1 MSEASRHR
9 TRLAGLAIG
18 LLFVLMAGRSGYL
31 ALSDAPSNAAARP
44 MTASLQQRA
53 DIVDRNGELLATS
66 VVSWSLWANPSL
78 IWDGADVARQ
88 LAGVLPELNEADV
101 AKRLSDPSRK
111 FEWVKRGLTPRQ
123 RADVVALG
131 LEGLDF
137 QEESRRAYPR
147 GALAGHV
154 LGYTNVDGKGI
165 AGIELAHDD
174 ALRGGT
180 EPVRLTLDIGVQT
193 ALETELATA
202 SMDYDMKGGAAI
214 LMDTRTGA
222 IRGMA
227 SWPPFDPNRAS
238 DTPAEDPARTN
249 RAIGAVYELGSIF
262 KPLTIAAALD
272 VGAIKPEDRF
282 AVGQPLLIQG
292 RRITDTHWFAR
303 EADVWKILSESSNIG
318 TVQVNYALGSQRQQQ
333 FLELAG
339 LTRRAPVGLPGSA
352 APLIP
357 ARMDEVTAATVS
369 YGHGISVT
377 PMAFLVAFS
386 AFGND
391 GVMAPPVLLEDEAAP
406 EVEPEGEPVR
416 LFSKETAHLVT
427 EMMRQTVVNGTA
439 RRADVPGYRVAGKTG
454 TAEKPIPGGY
464 AKDRNV
470 ASFAAVFPADSPQY
484 ALIVTLDEPKAIED
498 GTMTAAVNAAPVAGR
513 IIERVAPLLEV
524 DPRFEDLRP
533 ATAAPRTLSQNRSE
547 L

>member
-9 TRLAGLAIG
+9 TRFVGLAIG
-18 LLFVLMAGRSGYL
+18 LLFVLMAGRGGYL
-31 ALSDAPSNAAARP
+31 ALSDAPSSSAARP
-44 MTASLQQRA
+44 MTAALQQRA

-78 IWDGADVARQ
+78 IWDGADVAGQ
-88 LAGVLPELNEADV
+88 LVRVLPDLNEADL
-101 AKRLSDPSRK
+101 AARLSDPKRK
-111 FEWVKRGLTPRQ
+111 FVWVKRGLTPRQ
-123 RADVVALG
+123 RAQIAALG

-137 QEESRRAYPR
+137 REEARRAYPR
-147 GALAGHV
+147 GVLAGQV
-154 LGYTNVDGKGI
+154 LGYTNVDGQGI
-165 AGIELAHDD
+165 AGVELAQEA
-174 ALRGGT
+174 ALQGGAA
-180 EPVRLTLDIGVQT
+180 PVRLTLDIGAQA
-193 ALETELATA
+193 ALEAELATA
-202 SMDYDMKGGAAI
+202 AMDYDMKGGAAI

-238 DTPAEDPARTN
+238 DTPADDPSRTN
-249 RAIGAVYELGSIF
+249 RAISAVYELGSIF

-282 AVGQPLLIQG
+282 QVGQPLLIQG
-292 RRITDTHWFAR
+292 RRISDTHWFAR
-303 EADVWKILSESSNIG
+303 EANAWKILSESSNIG
-318 TVQVNYALGSQRQQQ
+318 TVQVNYALGAQRQQQ

-352 APLIP
+352 APLVP
-357 ARMDEVTAATVS
+357 RRLDEVTAATVS

-377 PMAFLVAFS
+377 PMAFLLAFS
-386 AFGND
+386 ALGND
-391 GVMAPPVLLEDEAAP
+391 GLMVAPVLVEDEAAP
-406 EVEPEGEPVR
+406 TAEPVR

-427 EMMRQTVVNGTA
+427 EMMRQTVVGGTA
-439 RRADVPGYRVAGKTG
+439 RRAEVPGYRVAGKTG
-454 TAEKPIPGGY
+454 TAEKPVPGGY

-470 ASFAAVFPADSPQY
+470 SSFAAVFPADSPQY

-498 GTMTAAVNAAPVAGR
+498 GSMTAAVNAAPVAGR

-533 ATAAPRTLSQNRSE
+533 ASTPPQTLSQNRSE

>member
-88 LAGVLPELNEADV
+88 LAGVLPELNEADLSE
-101 AKRLSDPSRK
+101 RLSDPKRK
-111 FEWVKRGLTPRQ
+111 FVWVKRGLTPRQ
-123 RADVVALG
+123 REQVAALG

-137 QEESRRAYPR
+137 REEARRAYPR
-147 GALAGHV
+147 GVLAGQV
-154 LGYTNVDGKGI
+154 LGYTNVDGEGI
-165 AGIELAHDD
+165 AGVELAYDS
-174 ALRGGT
+174 ALQGGA
-180 EPVRLTLDIGVQT
+180 EPVRLALDIGAQA
-193 ALETELATA
+193 ALEAELATA
-202 SMDYDMKGGAAI
+202 AMDYDMIGGAAI

-238 DTPAEDPARTN
+238 DTPADDPARTN

-369 YGHGISVT
+369 YGQGISVT

-391 GVMAPPVLLEDEAAP
+391 GVMAPPVLLEDEAA
-406 EVEPEGEPVR
+406 PEGEPVR

>member
-1 MSEASRHR
+1 MSEASRDR
-9 TRLAGLAIG
+9 TRLVGLAIG
-18 LLFVLMAGRSGYL
+18 LLFVLMAGRGGFL
-31 ALSDAPSNAAARP
+31 ALSSAPSHAARLP
-44 MTASLQQRA
+44 VAASLETRA

-78 IWDGADVARQ
+78 IWDGADAARQ
-88 LAGVLPELNEADV
+88 IVGVLPDLNEADL
-101 AKRLSDPSRK
+101 AERLSDPGRQ
-111 FEWVKRGLTPRQ
+111 FVWVKRGLTPRQ
-123 RADVVALG
+123 REQVVALG

-137 QEESRRAYPR
+137 REEARRAYPR
-147 GALAGHV
+147 GVLAGQV

-165 AGIELAHDD
+165 AGIELAHD
-174 ALRGGT
+174 AELQEGS
-180 EPVRLTLDIGVQT
+180 EPVRLTLDIGAQA
-193 ALETELATA
+193 ALEAELATA
-202 SMDYDMKGGAAI
+202 AMDYDMKGGAAI
-214 LMDTRTGA
+214 LMDTRTGE

-238 DTPAEDPARTN
+238 DTPADDPARTN
-249 RAIGAVYELGSIF
+249 RAIGAVYELGSVF

-272 VGAIKPEDRF
+272 TGAIKPEDRF
-282 AVGQPLLIQG
+282 QVGQPLLIQG
-292 RRITDTHWFAR
+292 RRISDTHWFAR
-303 EADVWKILSESSNIG
+303 DADVRKILSESSNIG
-318 TVQVNYALGSQRQQQ
+318 TVQVNYALGPQRQQA

-339 LTRRAPVGLPGSA
+339 IMGRAPIGLPGSA
-352 APLIP
+352 APLLP
-357 ARMDEVTAATVS
+357 ERFDEVTAATVS
-369 YGHGISVT
+369 YGHGISIT
-377 PMAFLVAFS
+377 PLAFLLAFS

-391 GVMAPPVLLEDEAAP
+391 GLMIPPVL
-406 EVEPEGEPVR
+406 VEGENLPEKAPVR
-416 LFSKETAHLVT
+416 LFSEETSHLVT
-427 EMMRQTVVNGTA
+427 QMMRDTVLQGTA
-439 RRADVPGYRVAGKTG
+439 RRADVAGYRVAGKTG

-470 ASFAAVFPADSPQY
+470 SSFAAVFPADSPQY

-533 ATAAPRTLSQNRSE
+533 ATAAPQTLSQNRSE

>member
-9 TRLAGLAIG
+9 TRFVGLAIG
-18 LLFVLMAGRSGYL
+18 LLFVLMAGRGGYL
-31 ALSDAPSNAAARP
+31 ALSDAPSSSAARP
-44 MTASLQQRA
+44 MTAALQQRA

-78 IWDGADVARQ
+78 IWDGADVAGQ
-88 LAGVLPELNEADV
+88 LVRVLPDLNEADL
-101 AKRLSDPSRK
+101 AARLSDPKRK
-111 FEWVKRGLTPRQ
+111 FVWVKRGLTPRQ
-123 RADVVALG
+123 RAQIAALG

-137 QEESRRAYPR
+137 REEARRAYPR
-147 GALAGHV
+147 GVLAGQV
-154 LGYTNVDGKGI
+154 LGYTNVDGQGI
-165 AGIELAHDD
+165 AGVELAQEA
-174 ALRGGT
+174 ALQGGAA
-180 EPVRLTLDIGVQT
+180 PVRLTLDIGAQA
-193 ALETELATA
+193 ALEAELATA
-202 SMDYDMKGGAAI
+202 AMDYDMKGGAAI

-238 DTPAEDPARTN
+238 DTPADDPSRTN

-282 AVGQPLLIQG
+282 QVGQPLLIQG
-292 RRITDTHWFAR
+292 RRISDTHWFAR
-303 EADVWKILSESSNIG
+303 EANAWKILSESSNIG
-318 TVQVNYALGSQRQQQ
+318 TVQVNYALGAQRQQQ

-352 APLIP
+352 APLVP
-357 ARMDEVTAATVS
+357 RRLDEVTAATVS

-377 PMAFLVAFS
+377 PMAFLLAFS
-386 AFGND
+386 ALGND
-391 GVMAPPVLLEDEAAP
+391 GLMVAPVLVEDEAAP
-406 EVEPEGEPVR
+406 KAEPVR

-427 EMMRQTVVNGTA
+427 EMMRQTVVSGTA
-439 RRADVPGYRVAGKTG
+439 RLAEVPGYRVAGKTG
-454 TAEKPIPGGY
+454 TAEKPVPGGY

-470 ASFAAVFPADSPQY
+470 SSFAAVFPADSPQY

-498 GTMTAAVNAAPVAGR
+498 GSMTAAVNAAPVAGR

-533 ATAAPRTLSQNRSE
+533 ASAPPQTLSQNRSE

>member
-18 LLFVLMAGRSGYL
+18 LLFVLMAGRGGYL

-44 MTASLQQRA
+44 MTAALQQRA

-78 IWDGADVARQ
+78 IWDGADVAGQ
-88 LAGVLPELNEADV
+88 LVRVLPDLNEADL
-101 AKRLSDPSRK
+101 AARLSDPKRK
-111 FEWVKRGLTPRQ
+111 FVWVKRGLTPRQ
-123 RADVVALG
+123 RAQIAALG

-137 QEESRRAYPR
+137 REEARRAYPR
-147 GALAGHV
+147 GVLAGQV
-154 LGYTNVDGKGI
+154 LGYTNVDGQGI
-165 AGIELAHDD
+165 AGVELAYEA
-174 ALRGGT
+174 ALQGGA
-180 EPVRLTLDIGVQT
+180 EPVRLTLDIGAQA
-193 ALETELATA
+193 ALEAELATA
-202 SMDYDMKGGAAI
+202 AMDYDMKGGAAI

-238 DTPAEDPARTN
+238 DTPADDPSRTN
-249 RAIGAVYELGSIF
+249 RAIGAVYELGSVF

-282 AVGQPLLIQG
+282 QVGQPLLIQG
-292 RRITDTHWFAR
+292 RRISDTHWFAR
-303 EADVWKILSESSNIG
+303 EANAWKILSESSNIG
-318 TVQVNYALGSQRQQQ
+318 TVQVNYALGAQRQQQ

-352 APLIP
+352 APLVP
-357 ARMDEVTAATVS
+357 RRLDEVTAATVS

-377 PMAFLVAFS
+377 PMAFLLAFS
-386 AFGND
+386 ALGND
-391 GVMAPPVLLEDEAAP
+391 GMMVAPVLVEDEAAP
-406 EVEPEGEPVR
+406 KAEPVR
-416 LFSKETAHLVT
+416 LFSDETAHLVT

-439 RRADVPGYRVAGKTG
+439 RRAEVPGYRVAGKTG
-454 TAEKPIPGGY
+454 TAEKPVPGGY

-470 ASFAAVFPADSPQY
+470 SSFAAVFPADSPQY

-498 GTMTAAVNAAPVAGR
+498 GSMTAAVNAAPVAGR

-533 ATAAPRTLSQNRSE
+533 ASAPPQTLSQNRSE

>member
-18 LLFVLMAGRSGYL
+18 LLFVLMAGRGGYL

-44 MTASLQQRA
+44 MTAALQQRA

-78 IWDGADVARQ
+78 IWDGADVAGQ
-88 LAGVLPELNEADV
+88 LVRVLPDLNEADL
-101 AKRLSDPSRK
+101 AARLSDPKRK
-111 FEWVKRGLTPRQ
+111 FVWVKRGLTPRQ
-123 RADVVALG
+123 REQVAALG

-137 QEESRRAYPR
+137 REEARRAYPR
-147 GALAGHV
+147 GVLAGQV

-165 AGIELAHDD
+165 AGVELAQEA
-174 ALRGGT
+174 ALQGGVA
-180 EPVRLTLDIGVQT
+180 PVRLTLDIGAQA
-193 ALETELATA
+193 ALEAELATA
-202 SMDYDMKGGAAI
+202 AMDYDMKGGAAI

-238 DTPAEDPARTN
+238 DTPADDPSRTN
-249 RAIGAVYELGSIF
+249 RAISAVYELGSIF

-282 AVGQPLLIQG
+282 PVGQPLLIQG
-292 RRITDTHWFAR
+292 RRISDTHWFAR

-318 TVQVNYALGSQRQQQ
+318 TVQVNYALGAQRQQQ
-333 FLELAG
+333 FLDLAG

-352 APLIP
+352 APLVP

-391 GVMAPPVLLEDEAAP
+391 GVMAAPVLVEDEAAP
-406 EVEPEGEPVR
+406 KAEPVR
-416 LFSKETAHLVT
+416 LFSQQTAHLVT
-427 EMMRQTVVNGTA
+427 EMMRQSVVNGTA
-439 RRADVPGYRVAGKTG
+439 RRAEVPGYRVAGKTG

-498 GTMTAAVNAAPVAGR
+498 GSMTAAVNAAPVAGR

-533 ATAAPRTLSQNRSE
+533 ATAPPRPLSQNRSE

>member
-9 TRLAGLAIG
+9 TRFVGLAIG
-18 LLFVLMAGRSGYL
+18 LLFVLMAGRGGYL
-31 ALSDAPSNAAARP
+31 ALSDAPSSSAARP
-44 MTASLQQRA
+44 VMAALQQRA

-78 IWDGADVARQ
+78 IWDGADVAGQ
-88 LAGVLPELNEADV
+88 LVRVLPDLNEADL
-101 AKRLSDPSRK
+101 AARLSDPKRK
-111 FEWVKRGLTPRQ
+111 FVWVKRGLTPRQ
-123 RADVVALG
+123 RAQIAALG

-137 QEESRRAYPR
+137 REEARRAYPR
-147 GALAGHV
+147 GVLAGQV
-154 LGYTNVDGKGI
+154 LGYTNVDGQGI
-165 AGIELAHDD
+165 AGVELAYEA
-174 ALRGGT
+174 ALQGGAA
-180 EPVRLTLDIGVQT
+180 PVRLTLDIGAQA
-193 ALETELATA
+193 ALEAELATA
-202 SMDYDMKGGAAI
+202 AMDYDMKGGAAI

-238 DTPAEDPARTN
+238 DTPADDPSRAN

-282 AVGQPLLIQG
+282 QVGQPLLIQG
-292 RRITDTHWFAR
+292 RRISDTHWFAR
-303 EADVWKILSESSNIG
+303 EANAWKILSESSNIG
-318 TVQVNYALGSQRQQQ
+318 TVQVNYALGAQRQQQ

-352 APLIP
+352 APLVP
-357 ARMDEVTAATVS
+357 RRLDEVTAATVS

-377 PMAFLVAFS
+377 PMAFLLAFS
-386 AFGND
+386 ALGND
-391 GVMAPPVLLEDEAAP
+391 GLMVAPVLVEDEAAP
-406 EVEPEGEPVR
+406 KAEPVR
-416 LFSKETAHLVT
+416 LFSEETAHLVT
-427 EMMRQTVVNGTA
+427 EMMRQTVVSGTA
-439 RRADVPGYRVAGKTG
+439 RRAEVPGYRVAGKTG

-470 ASFAAVFPADSPQY
+470 SSFAAVFPADSPQY

-498 GTMTAAVNAAPVAGR
+498 GSMTAAVNAAPVAGR

-533 ATAAPRTLSQNRSE
+533 ASAPPQTLSQNRSE

>member
-1 MSEASRHR
+1 MSEASRDR
-9 TRLAGLAIG
+9 TRLVGLAIG
-18 LLFVLMAGRSGYL
+18 LLFVLMAGRGGYL
-31 ALSDAPSNAAARP
+31 SLSDAPQSAAARQL
-44 MTASLQQRA
+44 TASLEKRA
-53 DIVDRNGELLATS
+53 DIIDRNGELLASS

-78 IWDGADVARQ
+78 VWDGPEAARQ
-88 LAGVLPELNEADV
+88 LKMVLPDLDEADL
-101 AKRLSDPSRK
+101 AKRLSDTSRK

-202 SMDYDMKGGAAI
+202 AMDYDMQGGAAI

-222 IRGMA
+222 VRGMA

-238 DTPAEDPARTN
+238 DTPTDDPGRTN
-249 RAIGAVYELGSIF
+249 RAIGAVYELGSVF

-272 VGAIKPEDRF
+272 AGAIRPEDRF
-282 AVGQPLLIQG
+282 QVGQPLMVRSFKIS
-292 RRITDTHWFAR
+292 DTHWFAQ
-303 EADVWKILSESSNIG
+303 EATAAKILAESSNIG
-318 TVQVNYALGSQRQQQ
+318 TVQVNLALGTQRQMQL
-333 FLELAG
+333 LETAG

-352 APLIP
+352 APLMP
-357 ARMDEVTAATVS
+357 ARLDEVTAATVS

-377 PMAFLVAFS
+377 PLAFLLAFS

-391 GVMAPPVLLEDEAAP
+391 GLMVPPVLVEDAGVRA
-406 EVEPEGEPVR
+406 VEPIR
-416 LFSKETAHLVT
+416 LFSEETTHLVT
-427 EMMRQTVVNGTA
+427 AMMRDTVLDGTA
-439 RRADVPGYRVAGKTG
+439 SRADVAGYRVAGKTG
-454 TAEKPIPGGY
+454 TAEKPIAGGY

-470 ASFAAVFPADSPQY
+470 SSFAAVFPADSPQY

-513 IIERVAPLLEV
+513 IIERVAPLLGV
-524 DPRFEDLRP
+524 DPRFEDVRP
-533 ATAAPRTLSQNRSE
+533 ASAAPKTVSQNRSE